1 MAGYEE
7 LTPQEFEREAEMK
20 KSDVVQPAF
29 SLVMLQAAL
38 CALLLV
44 LLYGMKILFPETY
57 TELRSLY
64 DTEMERSVLIEYDDL
79 VSDV

>member
-7 LTPQEFEREAEMK
+7 LTPREFEREAEMK

-29 SLVMLQAAL
+29 SLVILQAAL

-44 LLYGMKILFPETY
+44 FLYGMKLLFPETY

>member
-44 LLYGMKILFPETY
+44 LLYGMKLLFPETY

-64 DTEMERSVLIEYDDL
+64 DTEMERSVLVEYDDL

>member
-44 LLYGMKILFPETY
+44 LLYGMKLLFPETY